1 MGDKVND
8 KSSHFKEDSKRSLFE
23 QTLSNFQHFMVIF
36 IMFVRNI
43 EKIEKL
49 LVQSAIQTRFSTLY
63 DTNRSIASYPFTRI
77 SVNHKR

>member
-8 KSSHFKEDSKRSLFE
+8 KSSHLKEDFKRCLFE
-23 QTLSNFQHFMVIF
+23 LTLSNFQHFTVIF
-36 IMFVRNI
+36 IMFVGNI

-63 DTNRSIASYPFTRI
+63 DTNRSIVSYPFTRI

>member
-1 MGDKVND
+1 M
-8 KSSHFKEDSKRSLFE
+8 KEDSERSFLE
-23 QTLSNFQHFMVIF
+23 QAHSNFQHFTVIF
-36 IMFVRNI
+36 IMSVGNI